1 MTPMARG
8 RLVVISAP
16 SGAGKST
23 IARAILEAHPTLGFS
38 VSATTRQVRNGE
50 QEGRDYFF
58 LTKEEFRR
66 RIEAGDFVEWEEIY
80 GNYYGTLRQEVDRA
94 LEEGRHIL
102 FDIDVKG
109 GLSIRSRY
117 PESLLIFIRPPS
129 LQVLHERLRNRKTE
143 DDAAV
148 SLRMERV
155 PLEMQ
160 LGVGFDYQVVN
171 DELPRAIAEVN
182 AVVSRYLQVN

>member
-160 LGVGFDYQVVN
+160 LGVGFVYLVVH
-171 DELPRAIAEVN
+171 DDLPRAIAEVN

>member
-23 IARAILEAHPTLGFS
+23 VARAILEAHPTLGFS